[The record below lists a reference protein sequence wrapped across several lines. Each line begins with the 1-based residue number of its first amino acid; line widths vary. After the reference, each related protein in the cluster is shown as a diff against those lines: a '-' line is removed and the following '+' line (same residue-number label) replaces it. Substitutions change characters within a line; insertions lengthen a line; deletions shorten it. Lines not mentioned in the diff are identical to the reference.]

1 MSHWKRVEV
10 EFLELSLGSCQVNDE
25 CTYVELYDGP
35 SATSS
40 LLERFYNGSTPRRVP
55 SSGNQ
60 VFVNFRSGSSLDW
73 GFEAQYG
80 PMNLCD
86 QILTGG
92 KAFIKETVC
101 GT

>member
-25 CTYVELYDGP
+25 CTFVELYDGP